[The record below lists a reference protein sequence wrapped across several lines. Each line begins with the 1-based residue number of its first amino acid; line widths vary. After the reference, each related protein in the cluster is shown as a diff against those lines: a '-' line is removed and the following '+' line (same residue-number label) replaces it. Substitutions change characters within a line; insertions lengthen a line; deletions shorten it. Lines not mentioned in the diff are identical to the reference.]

1 MQIWKAKVV
10 LGKIGNVCFLL
21 RFCVFVDVVF
31 LYKVCFGVKKN
42 PDANLESKRCFGKNW
57 ECVFFVEVLCF
68 LMLFFC
74 IKSVLG

>member
-1 MQIWKAKVV
+1 MRFLLRFCVFVDVVFLYKVCFGVEKTLMQIWKAKVV

-21 RFCVFVDVVF
+21 RFCVF
-31 LYKVCFGVKKN
+31 
-42 PDANLESKRCFGKNW
+42 
-57 ECVFFVEVLCF
+57 